1 MVCARVCMYVCLC
14 LCVCVCGVNVGCGTV
29 GMWLSQRLGA
39 AAMGTGRD
47 ARAYGAH
54 RRLFVAARRL
64 MNWHSHLLQ
73 RNAFNSL
80 RYVLDVTLVL

>member
-1 MVCARVCMYVCLC
+1 MSVVVLW
-14 LCVCVCGVNVGCGTV
+14 GCGCHSDWALLQWALGGMRERTV
-29 GMWLSQRLGA
+29 R
-39 AAMGTGRD
+39 
-47 ARAYGAH
+47 Y